1 MMHVWG
7 VLGDDARVGVL
18 VDDARVGVLGDDA
31 RVGVLGDMCLSCY
44 LDDHANRT
52 WITGNGCYVSNK
64 SRH

>member
-7 VLGDDARVGVL
+7 VLG
-18 VDDARVGVLGDDA
+18 DDARVGVLGDDA